1 MADYLLFGVLQWAR
15 VSSPFEVIAAD
26 DIISGWMEN
35 MLDLHGGLG
44 RSVPARGNGQAFSR
58 PPVTSTS
65 IAVVLFIISASPAST
80 MIRMSGSVPDG
91 LMTIRPS

>member
-44 RSVPARGNGQAFSR
+44 RSVPARG
-58 PPVTSTS
+58 
-65 IAVVLFIISASPAST
+65 
-80 MIRMSGSVPDG
+80 
-91 LMTIRPS
+91 